1 MHWKETGPE
10 PHRNL
15 IWNGVQ
21 SGNHSEGLPAQWIH
35 LDVLLYNDRS
45 DMVSVC
51 VFRTIKHEIK
61 LYRIIVCH
69 YGYRTHCKRTDC
81 H

>member
-45 DMVSVC
+45 D
-51 VFRTIKHEIK
+51 H
-61 LYRIIVCH
+61 
-69 YGYRTHCKRTDC
+69 GKRLFIPD